1 MKRSFRGMMG
11 LALAAIVGLLGIA
24 ALPLRAGAAEMAHV
38 RVVHASPDAPNV
50 DVWVDGNKALT
61 DVAFSKYSDYVAL
74 PAGAHNFKVV
84 ATGTTGPAVI
94 DVTPT
99 LDAGKYYTVIAAN
112 KLASIQP
119 LLLVDDLA
127 TPAAGKF
134 HLRVVHA
141 SPDAPAVDVA
151 VAGGPVLVSNLAF
164 PKNTDFTPVDAG
176 TYTIEVRPAGT
187 TTAVLTLKDVKFDA
201 GKLYTVI
208 ATGLVN
214 GTPALSAIA
223 IAADPAPATDGST
236 TMPAAMPTTGVAD
249 QTGLWLVLGG
259 LILLGAGLTARRFS
273 LR

>member
-1 MKRSFRGMMG
+1 MKNVSRS
-11 LALAAIVGLLGIA
+11 LLVAVAALVALLGVA
-24 ALPLRAGAAEMAHV
+24 AGPFRAGAAELAHV

-50 DVWVDGNKALT
+50 DVWADGSKVLT
-61 DVAFSKYSDYVAL
+61 DVAFGKFSDYLTV

-84 ATGTTGPAVI
+84 ATGTTSPAVI

-99 LDAGKYYTVIAAN
+99 LESGKYYTVIAAN
-112 KLASIQP
+112 KLAAIQP

-164 PKNTDFTPVDAG
+164 PKNTEFTPVDAG
-176 TYTIEVRPAGT
+176 TYTAEVRPAGT
-187 TTAVLTLKDVKFDA
+187 TTAVLTLPDVKFEA

-214 GTPALSAIA
+214 GTPALTTIVL
-223 IAADPAPATDGST
+223 ADNPAPAGEM
-236 TMPAAMPTTGVAD
+236 MPTAMPSTGVAD
-249 QTGLWLVLGG
+249 NAGVWLALGA
-259 LILLGAGLTARRFS
+259 LLLLGAGLLSRRFA

>member
-1 MKRSFRGMMG
+1 MKFITR
-11 LALAAIVGLLGIA
+11 GLLVAMLLMVALFGA
-24 ALPLRAGAAEMAHV
+24 AAARPAGAAEMSYV

-50 DVWVDGNKALT
+50 DVWADGNKVLT
-61 DVAFSKYSDYVAL
+61 DVAFGKYSDYLAL

-84 ATGTTGPAVI
+84 ATGTTSPAVI

-99 LDAGKYYTVIAAN
+99 LEAGKRYTVIAAN

-164 PKNTDFTPVDAG
+164 PNNTEFAPIDAG
-176 TYTIEVRPAGT
+176 TYTVEVRPAGT
-187 TTAVLTLKDVKFDA
+187 TNAVLTLSNLTLDA

-208 ATGLVN
+208 ATGLV
-214 GTPALSAIA
+214 GGSPALTAIA
-223 IAADPAPATDGST
+223 IADSPAPMGD
-236 TMPAAMPTTGVAD
+236 AMPTAMPRTGVAE
-249 QTGLWLVLGG
+249 QAGLWLA
-259 LILLGAGLTARRFS
+259 LGALVLLSMGLLVRRFA

>member
-1 MKRSFRGMMG
+1 MKRMMHGMMM
-11 LALAAIVGLLGIA
+11 LALAGILGLLGLA
-24 ALPLRAGAAEMAHV
+24 AGPQRAGAAEMSWV

-50 DVWVDGNKALT
+50 DVWVDGTKALT
-61 DVAFSKYSDYVAL
+61 DVAFGKYSDYVAL
-74 PAGAHNFKVV
+74 PAGAHKFQVV
-84 ATGTTGPAVI
+84 ATGTTSPAVI

-164 PKNTDFTPVDAG
+164 PKATEFTPVDAG
-176 TYTIEVRPAGT
+176 TYTVEVRPTGT
-187 TTAVLTLKDVKFDA
+187 TTAVLTLKDLKFEA

-214 GTPALSAIA
+214 GTPALSALA
-223 IAADPAPATDGST
+223 IAADPAPMTAAPPAG
-236 TMPAAMPTTGVAD
+236 MPATGVAD
-249 QTGLWLVLGG
+249 QAGLWLVLGG
-259 LILLGAGLTARRFS
+259 LILLGAGLTARRFA

>member
-1 MKRSFRGMMG
+1 MKRMMHGMMM
-11 LALAAIVGLLGIA
+11 LALAGILGLLGLA
-24 ALPLRAGAAEMAHV
+24 AGPQRAGAAEMSWV

-50 DVWVDGNKALT
+50 DVWVDGTKALT
-61 DVAFSKYSDYVAL
+61 DVAFGKYSDYVAL
-74 PAGAHNFKVV
+74 PAGAHKFQVV

-99 LDAGKYYTVIAAN
+99 LEAGKYYTVIAAN
-112 KLASIQP
+112 QLASIQP

-164 PKNTDFTPVDAG
+164 PKNTEFAPVDAG
-176 TYTIEVRPAGT
+176 TYTVEVRPAGT
-187 TTAVLTLKDVKFDA
+187 TNAVLTLPNVKFEA

-223 IAADPAPATDGST
+223 IAADPAPAMTAAPPMG
-236 TMPAAMPTTGVAD
+236 MPSTGVAD
-249 QTGLWLVLGG
+249 TAGLWLVLGG
-259 LILLGAGLTARRFS
+259 LIVLGAGLTVRRLA

>member
-1 MKRSFRGMMG
+1 MKRVIHSMMTI
-11 LALAAIVGLLGIA
+11 ALATIIGLLGLA
-24 ALPLRAGAAEMAHV
+24 VVPQGAGAADMAWV

-50 DVWVDGNKALT
+50 DVWVDGSKALT
-61 DVAFSKYSDYVAL
+61 DVAFSKYSGYVAL

-84 ATGTTGPAVI
+84 ATGTTSPAVI

-99 LDAGKYYTVIAAN
+99 LEAGKYYTVIAAN

-164 PKNTDFTPVDAG
+164 PKNTEFTPVDAG
-176 TYTIEVRPAGT
+176 TYTVEVRPTGT
-187 TTAVLTLKDVKFDA
+187 TTAVLTLKDLKFEA

-214 GTPALSAIA
+214 GTPALSAVA
-223 IAADPAPATDGST
+223 IAADPAPATTAPPMG
-236 TMPAAMPTTGVAD
+236 MPATGVAD
-249 QTGLWLVLGG
+249 NAGLWLVLGG
-259 LILLGAGLTARRFS
+259 LILLGAGVAARRFA

>member
-1 MKRSFRGMMG
+1 MKLVSR
-11 LALAAIVGLLGIA
+11 GLLTMVLLVVALFGA
-24 ALPLRAGAAEMAHV
+24 AARPAGAAELAYV

-50 DVWVDGNKALT
+50 DVWADGARVLT
-61 DVAFSKYSDYVAL
+61 DVAFGKYSDYLTV

-84 ATGTTGPAVI
+84 ATGTTSPAVI

-99 LDAGKYYTVIAAN
+99 LEAGKHYTVIAAN
-112 KLASIQP
+112 KLANIQP

-164 PKNTDFTPVDAG
+164 PKNTEFAPIDAG
-176 TYTIEVRPAGT
+176 TYTVEVRPAGT
-187 TTAVLTLKDVKFDA
+187 TTAALTLRDLKLDA

-208 ATGLVN
+208 ATGLV
-214 GTPALSAIA
+214 GGSPALTAIA
-223 IAADPAPATDGST
+223 IADNPAPAGDV
-236 TMPAAMPTTGVAD
+236 MPTAMPSTGVAD
-249 QTGLWLVLGG
+249 QAGLWLALGA
-259 LILLGAGLTARRFS
+259 LILLGLGLLTRRFA

>member
-1 MKRSFRGMMG
+1 MKLVTRGLGMV
-11 LALAAIVGLLGIA
+11 ALLVVALLGA
-24 ALPLRAGAAEMAHV
+24 AGRPAGAAELAYV

-50 DVWVDGNKALT
+50 DVWADGSKVLT
-61 DVAFSKYSDYVAL
+61 DVAFGKYSDYLAV

-84 ATGTTGPAVI
+84 ATGTTSPAVI
-94 DVTPT
+94 DVSPT
-99 LDAGKYYTVIAAN
+99 LEAGKRYTVIAAN

-164 PKNTDFTPVDAG
+164 PKNTEFAPIDAG
-176 TYTIEVRPAGT
+176 TYTVEVRPAGT
-187 TTAVLTLKDVKFDA
+187 TTAVLTLRDLKLDA
-201 GKLYTVI
+201 GKLYTVV
-208 ATGLVN
+208 ATGLV
-214 GTPALSAIA
+214 GGSPALTAIA
-223 IAADPAPATDGST
+223 IADSPAPAGAM
-236 TMPAAMPTTGVAD
+236 MPTAMPSTGVAD
-249 QTGLWLVLGG
+249 QAGLWLAGSALLLLSLG
-259 LILLGAGLTARRFS
+259 LLVRRFA